1 MTEYDNEMTVYS
13 NDIEMY
19 TDEYIN
25 ALSDQTLI
33 YKTMTFNGLL
43 HYIYMKVFKYKD
55 NTVRYNNKRSV
66 IDYNNTYII
75 NDLINI
81 YVDLCFKYN
90 HIPTILGF
98 SMFTGIDNTT
108 INDWLN
114 SNTRVSN
121 DVVEVIEKG
130 KPLTHFQTAK
140 RLKDICEHALLSNTV
155 ENNSIGSIF
164 ALKANY
170 GYSDQPQL
178 AIEQKPDNDIVDISA
193 ITDKYRNSPVP
204 KFEPID

>member
-1 MTEYDNEMTVYS
+1 MQMSMTEYDNEMTVYN
-13 NDIEMY
+13 NDIELY

-25 ALSDQTLI
+25 ALSDSTLI
-33 YKTMTFNGLL
+33 YKTMAFNGLL

-98 SMFTGIDNTT
+98 SVFTGIDNTT

-114 SNTRVSN
+114 SNTRVNN
-121 DVVEVIEKG
+121 DVVEVMEKG

-170 GYSDQPQL
+170 GYTDTPTTQVITDNKEPL
-178 AIEQKPDNDIVDISA
+178 PAIEDVERRYLKP
-193 ITDKYRNSPVP
+193 P
-204 KFEPID
+204 KLE

>member
-1 MTEYDNEMTVYS
+1 MSITEYDNEMTVYS
-13 NDIEMY
+13 NDIELY

-25 ALSDQTLI
+25 ALSDPALI

-114 SNTRVSN
+114 SNTRVNN
-121 DVVEVIEKG
+121 DVVEVMEKG

-140 RLKDICEHALLSNTV
+140 RLKDICEHALLSNTA

-164 ALKANY
+164 ILKSNY
-170 GYSDQPQL
+170 GYTDQPQPQAL
-178 AIEQKPDNDIVDISA
+178 PDRKEPLPPIEDIEQRYLKP
-193 ITDKYRNSPVP
+193 P
-204 KFEPID
+204 KLE